1 MPRGR
6 WPIIGGMEKPLLPPA
21 LTRLIARASWLPG
34 QGGGSSHAVTAVML
48 GERCLAVRVE
58 AGRADAPPRVVD
70 AAEGGEPDLA
80 RWRSAG
86 MFKGARPVLVLR
98 SADRQLQV
106 LDRPEVPAAEL
117 AAAVRWPLAAALE
130 ADGESLLATAVEMPR
145 INDTTPPQVL
155 AVAAQ
160 VDAVKGQLARLDR
173 AGITVRSID
182 AVDSA
187 LRGMRLLLPPDNDGW
202 LVLAM
207 VGGDV
212 SIGLLWHGRFCALR
226 TLGLPV
232 RVPRDTHEFEEH
244 LALHIQ
250 RTADLFE
257 RQARRL
263 AIRHVLAALP
273 ALSPT
278 SRQAVQASLPMAT
291 RLFAL
296 DEAFEINGTLLERCA
311 DDNELTALA
320 CVAAA
325 RLHDARH
332 PTEPVPELEAAT

>member
-1 MPRGR
+1 MIRS
-6 WPIIGGMEKPLLPPA
+6 MEKPPLPAVLARLLE
-21 LTRLIARASWLPG
+21 RAPWSRGPG
-34 QGGGSSHAVTAVML
+34 AGSGGAVAAVML

-58 AGRADAPPRVVD
+58 AGRADGPPRVVD

-86 MFKGARPVLVLR
+86 LFKGARPVLVLR
-98 SADRQLQV
+98 GADRQVQV
-106 LDRPEVPAAEL
+106 MDRPEVPAAEL
-117 AAAVRWPLAAALE
+117 AAAVRWPLASAME
-130 ADGESLLATAVEMPR
+130 ADGENLLTAAVEMPR
-145 INDTTPPQVL
+145 INDATPAQVL
-155 AVAAQ
+155 AVAAR
-160 VDAVKGQLARLDR
+160 VDAVKGRLALLER
-173 AGITVRSID
+173 AGIVVRSID
-182 AVDSA
+182 TVDSA
-187 LRGMRLLLPPDNDGW
+187 LRGMRLLLPPDGDGW

-207 VGGDV
+207 VGSDV

-226 TLGLPV
+226 SLGLPV
-232 RVPRDTHEFEEH
+232 RAPRDTSEFEEH

-273 ALSPT
+273 SLAPS
-278 SRQAVQASLPMAT
+278 SRQAVQNSLPMAT

-296 DEAFEINGTLLERCA
+296 DEAFDINGTLLERCA

-325 RLHDARH
+325 RLIDARS
-332 PTEPVPELEAAT
+332 PAVPLPEPEMAT